1 MFLGA
6 NNMFSETAGHGVN
19 VLTGETGK
27 LTTVAR
33 QYKAAGRGWVS
44 VGDEN
49 YGEGSSREHAAM
61 SPRHLGCRV
70 VIARSFA
77 RIHETNL
84 KQQGV
89 LALTFANSADYDLV
103 RSDDRI
109 AVTGLAD
116 LAPGKDV
123 TVVLRHADGSTD
135 SIEARHTMTAEQIDP
150 KITQLVKQ
158 QPSASAPNSN
168 LTDREIEV
176 LIRLDLRNK
185 EIAEELDMKL
195 RTVEKH
201 IECILAKLKVP
212 TRTAAALKAVQHG
225 YVLLPK
231 VPGRDPVTGVSHE
244 QTVAELQ
251 AELAIAN
258 EHLKAL
264 LRQNEL
270 LKEALSEKMRSQKDD
285 KGKGGK

>member
-135 SIEARHTMTAEQIDP
+135 SIEARHTMTAEQIEWF
-150 KITQLVKQ
+150 KEGSALNYIRKVRQTEE
-158 QPSASAPNSN
+158 PSQ
-168 LTDREIEV
+168 E
-176 LIRLDLRNK
+176 
-185 EIAEELDMKL
+185 AE
-195 RTVEKH
+195 
-201 IECILAKLKVP
+201 P
-212 TRTAAALKAVQHG
+212 
-225 YVLLPK
+225 
-231 VPGRDPVTGVSHE
+231 
-244 QTVAELQ
+244 VAEPAPEPVVEPVPEPEATEAHPDGCCGATEEGECCMIGDTSGRCRRNSPEEATTEN
-251 AELAIAN
+251 AESKADDCQGKFFLARW
-258 EHLKAL
+258 LCKVL
-264 LRQNEL
+264 TWLGLR
-270 LKEALSEKMRSQKDD
+270 
-285 KGKGGK
+285 